1 MFNCCVETVLY
12 LSSLRCIGPTYN
24 ETNLNIFLSP
34 QNKIKYKIKSFVT
47 MLSLHE
53 SVPMLSH
60 CEFAGAM
67 GNSRVN
73 LETLGY
79 TRERY

>member
-53 SVPMLSH
+53 SVPM
-60 CEFAGAM
+60 FAGAM